1 KQLVDDSILAIIA
14 GADTTSSAILSV
26 IFCLATHPQACA
38 KLQAEVDKYFP
49 AGEDVLSAPDFK
61 EMHYLSAVINE
72 ALRLYPPAPGGGQ
85 ARKVPAGASAV
96 AVGSLILPPGTY
108 FWIHAYSIHR
118 DPRNFAHPDTFWPD
132 RWLVASGRIPL
143 AAASQPP
150 TAFSQPTTVSLT
162 HHESAFLPF
171 SHGPMNCP
179 GKPLALLELRM
190 VVCAFLQRFR
200 FRLAEGW
207 DVREYERGYK
217 DHFVASRPELPIVL
231 EAR

>member
-1 KQLVDDSILAIIA
+1 MHIETK
-14 GADTTSSAILSV
+14 LSV
-26 IFCLATHPQACA
+26 CTLQLQVAGRLVKSRRTRAQSLLAHCMSYYSSTGFAGVTDLH
-38 KLQAEVDKYFP
+38 LFP
-49 AGEDVLSAPDFK
+49 S
-61 EMHYLSAVINE
+61 S
-72 ALRLYPPAPGGGQ
+72 
-85 ARKVPAGASAV
+85 
-96 AVGSLILPPGTY
+96 ILPPGTY

-118 DPRNFAHPDTFWPD
+118 DPRNFAHPDAFWPD

-150 TAFSQPTTVSLT
+150 TALSQPATAPLT
-162 HHESAFLPF
+162 HNESAFLPF

-207 DVREYERGYK
+207 DEREYEGGYK
-217 DHFVASRPELPIVL
+217 DHFVASRPELPVVL

>member
-1 KQLVDDSILAIIA
+1 MTVSTA
-14 GADTTSSAILSV
+14 
-26 IFCLATHPQACA
+26 HA
-38 KLQAEVDKYFP
+38 KLQAEVDKFFP

-61 EMHYLSAVINE
+61 EMHYLGAVINE

-85 ARKVPAGASAV
+85 ARKVPAGTSAV
-96 AVGSLILPPGTY
+96 AVSSLYVVSSTGSTGLTDLH
-108 FWIHAYSIHR
+108 WIHAYSIHR
-118 DPRNFAHPDTFWPD
+118 DPRNFAHPDAFWPD

-150 TAFSQPTTVSLT
+150 TALSQPATAPLT
-162 HHESAFLPF
+162 HNESAFLPF

-179 GKPLALLELRM
+179 GKPLALLELRI

-200 FRLAEGW
+200 FCLAEGW

-217 DHFVASRPELPIVL
+217 DHFVASRPELPVVL